1 MAHQLG
7 VAQMD
12 RALDCGSR
20 GRGFEFRLPPNK
32 KGDIMNKVISIVF
45 GSLAIICW
53 GALALTATSNE
64 PVIVY
69 LGLMV
74 LNAIIVGINLMD

>member
-1 MAHQLG
+1 
-7 VAQMD
+7 
-12 RALDCGSR
+12 
-20 GRGFEFRLPPNK
+20 
-32 KGDIMNKVISIVF
+32 MNKVISIVF

-64 PVIVY
+64 PVILY

-74 LNAIIVGINLMD
+74 FNAVVVGMNLMD